1 MAEPAAAAIKVARSE
16 GAVRLTMPARVA
28 NDLNALQRGL
38 RSLAERLGH
47 PKCATGCDILH
58 FMLEREFSLSENV
71 ELNPQPLPPKAD
83 PQPQPWLAAAS
94 AGQTV
99 LVSIPSRVNND
110 VESLGKAIAV
120 VVGKLGCQACCSG
133 FDILF
138 RRELDMM
145 AVDERLNV
153 SGFGRFR

>member
-1 MAEPAAAAIKVARSE
+1 MVEAAAAAMKVTRHE
-16 GAVRLTMPARVA
+16 GAVRLTMSARVA

-58 FMLEREFSLSENV
+58 FMLEREFSLSEKV
-71 ELNPQPLPPKAD
+71 ELNPQPLPPGGGPSPDPWHGKAG
-83 PQPQPWLAAAS
+83 AS
-94 AGQTV
+94 NAV
-99 LVSIPSRVNND
+99 LVSIPAKVNND
-110 VESLGKAIAV
+110 IESLGKAIAAV
-120 VVGKLGCQACCSG
+120 VDRLGCKPCCSG

-138 RRELDMM
+138 QRELDVM

-153 SGFGRFR
+153 SGLGRFR